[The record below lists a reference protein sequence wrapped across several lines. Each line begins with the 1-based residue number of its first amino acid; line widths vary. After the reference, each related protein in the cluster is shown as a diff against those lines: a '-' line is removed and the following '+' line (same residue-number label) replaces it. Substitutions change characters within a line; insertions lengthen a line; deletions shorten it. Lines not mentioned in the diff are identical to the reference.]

1 MFYLINQ
8 GVSSEDSNPKAVTM
22 TSKAQAEMERSSAD
36 ILYRSIVTDHENTL
50 RFQDFFLWIPKLHR
64 D

>member
-22 TSKAQAEMERSSAD
+22 TSKAQAGMERSAD
-36 ILYRSIVTDHENTL
+36 ILYHSVVTDHENTL
-50 RFQDFFLWIPKLHR
+50 WFQDFFLWIPKFHH

>member
-22 TSKAQAEMERSSAD
+22 TSKAQTGVERSSAD
-36 ILYRSIVTDHENTL
+36 ILYQAVVTDHEYTL
-50 RFQDFFLWIPKLHR
+50 WFQDSSMDSKTPP
-64 D
+64 